1 MMSLWNKMFGKKDF
15 IAHPA
20 VGRAALPAM
29 VGQPPPSLP
38 ARGSPTHACLACQ
51 GKFDPRRTLCPA
63 CRDPDTS
70 LADAPEWF
78 TRLQAHVTAV
88 QANDTAVQLFRA
100 GRLDDA
106 IAELRRGL
114 AAKPRYATGY
124 SNLGFLYLRQAGLEH
139 AVECLLRA
147 LEVDPEHQDAPDH
160 LCDVLLALIDE
171 LAQIG
176 LTDGF
181 LATQPGGKFDAYNR
195 HIRTRDI
202 GVLIAKIGKRGVF
215 KADRRVLET
224 DLLMELVINAVQRK
238 MGAHRASTGLPFAWQ
253 GIDGWNPPVAIPLR
267 PSVSGACRQAG
278 SGP

>member
-1 MMSLWNKMFGKKDF
+1 MMSLWNKMFGKKVF
-15 IAHPA
+15 IAPPA
-20 VGRAALPAM
+20 AGQAALPAM

-78 TRLQAHVTAV
+78 ARLQAHVTAV

-114 AAKPRYATGY
+114 AAEPHYATGS

-267 PSVSGACRQAG
+267 PSVSGACRRAG
-278 SGP
+278 GGP